1 MTTEPLVKPLTDLQV
16 HEVPI
21 AELVLY
27 PGNARR
33 GDIDKIAESLEQHG
47 QYRPII
53 VRRET
58 GEVLAGNHT
67 LQASQQLGRETILVQ
82 YLDGLTD
89 QQARKIVLVDNKTSD
104 AGGYDELALARLLD
118 ELEGDHTGTG
128 WDDTEIADLLAQLH
142 GEPEAK
148 TDVDD
153 VPEPAGAGYQPIT
166 KTGDL
171 WLLGPH
177 RLVVGDGTDPA
188 VVEQALNGELAD
200 AYITDPPYNVDYVGK
215 TADALQI
222 SNDAM
227 TPEGFAELLRGLFTA
242 AAQHLVKG
250 GAAYIYYASVEAPA
264 FRAAMEAAGLLYKQ
278 DLIWV
283 KDRFVL
289 SRQDYHW
296 QHEPILYGWK
306 AGAAH
311 AWYGDFTPSTLI
323 DDQPDP
329 RKLSKAQL
337 LDIVLDLYEHTTA
350 MRENRPGKSTDHP
363 TSKPV
368 GSLVRHLQNSTATG
382 GLVLDSCGGSGSIV
396 IAAHTA
402 RRRAAVVEL
411 DPRFADVICR
421 RWQAHTGVKPV
432 KGKRSRDF
440 VAHHDTWAASR

>member
-1 MTTEPLVKPLTDLQV
+1 MPTQPTTQPLTDLQV
-16 HEVPI
+16 HRVPI
-21 AELVLY
+21 GDLALY

-58 GEVLAGNHT
+58 NEVLAGNHT
-67 LQASQQLGRETILVQ
+67 LQGAMQLGHETILVQ

-104 AGGYDELALARLLD
+104 AGGYDEIALAQLLA
-118 ELEGDHTGTG
+118 ELEGDHAGTG
-128 WDDTEIADLLAQLH
+128 WDDTEIADLLAQLD
-142 GEPEAK
+142 GDPTAK

-153 VPEPAGAGYQPIT
+153 VPEPAGEGYQPIT
-166 KTGDL
+166 RTGDL

-177 RLVVGDGTDPA
+177 RLVVGDATDPA

-200 AYITDPPYNVDYVGK
+200 AYVTDPPYNVDYVGK

-227 TPEGFAELLRGLFTA
+227 TPEAFRTFLAELFTA
-242 AAQHLVKG
+242 AAANLVKG
-250 GAAYIYYASVEAPA
+250 GAAYIYYASVEGPA

-296 QHEPILYGWK
+296 QHEPIMYGWK

-311 AWYGDFTPSTLI
+311 KWHGDFTPSTLI

-329 RKLSKAQL
+329 AKMSKAQL
-337 LDIVLDLYEHTTA
+337 LEIVQALYEHTTA
-350 MRENRPGKSTDHP
+350 MRENRPSRSADHP

-368 GSLVRHLQNSTATG
+368 GSLVRHLENSTQTG
-382 GLVLDSCGGSGSIV
+382 ELVLDSCAGSGSLV

-421 RWQAHTGVKPV
+421 RWQAHTGVKPL
-432 KGKRSRDF
+432 KGKRTRDF
-440 VAHHDTWAASR
+440 VAHYDAWASS

>member
-1 MTTEPLVKPLTDLQV
+1 MTIQPLAQPLTDLQV
-16 HEVPI
+16 HRVEI
-21 AELVLY
+21 ADLALY

-33 GDIDKIAESLEQHG
+33 GDIDKIAESLAEHG

-58 GEVLAGNHT
+58 NEVLAGNHT
-67 LQASQQLGRETILVQ
+67 LQGAMQLGHDTILVQ

-104 AGGYDELALARLLD
+104 AGGYDELALAQLLA
-118 ELEGDHTGTG
+118 ELEGDHAGTG
-128 WDDTEIADLLAQLH
+128 WDDTEIADLLAQLD
-142 GEPEAK
+142 GDPTAK

-153 VPEPAGAGYQPIT
+153 VPEPAGKGYEPIT
-166 KTGDL
+166 ADGDL

-177 RLVVGDGTDPA
+177 RLVIGDSTDPD
-188 VVEQALNGELAD
+188 VVTRALNGELAD
-200 AYITDPPYNVDYVGK
+200 LYVTDPPYNVEYEGK
-215 TADALQI
+215 TADKLTIA
-222 SNDAM
+222 NDAM
-227 TPEGFAELLRGLFTA
+227 GAEAFAAFLTAAFTA
-242 AAQHLVKG
+242 AAGNLVKG

-264 FRAAMEAAGLLYKQ
+264 FRAAMEASGLLYKE

-311 AWYGDFTPSTLI
+311 RWFGGFTPSTLI

-329 RKLSKAQL
+329 RKLTKAQL
-337 LDIVLDLYEHTTA
+337 LEIVVDLYEHTTA
-350 MRENRPGKSTDHP
+350 MRQDRPARSTDHP

-368 GSLVRHLQNSTATG
+368 GSLVRHLENSSQTG
-382 GLVLDSCGGSGSIV
+382 HLVLDSFGGSGSIV

-402 RRRAAVVEL
+402 RRRAAVVEV
-411 DPRFADVICR
+411 DPRFGDVICR
-421 RWQAHTGVKPV
+421 RWQAHTGVKPL
-432 KGKRSRDF
+432 KGKRTRDF
-440 VAHHDTWAASR
+440 VAHHKAWQDAR